1 MTGEFKRKL
10 DLAANASIDVV
21 ALNNQVVK
29 MRPIVKRSKL
39 YVINKLTKHIK
50 KLRGKKATEEQK
62 KRNTSRANNLV
73 EEVKVIKVLR
83 PDYISKYALGTTET
97 FEKLICQPNLDMET
111 RALARLAE
119 HQFIQ
124 DFVQKFRA
132 EHRDWKEL
140 TAYLMTKHTSR
151 EFKKKKPNQKLAKV
165 ATNVK
170 ATEKIVESY
179 LGDKL
184 KHTEIDAINDGNTV
198 KLEGERTTDVEK
210 WEDYLAKRRTFLF
223 ANQSSDFSTAGKAD
237 EGDSEVSDSQSD
249 SDEAVESD
257 MDEQNNDR
265 LKTNRNAIKKIKK
278 DKVNTSSDK
287 DNDSSSDDNND
298 VSDAV
303 DYSSGSNEESSDHE
317 QADIDDSSKPPVL
330 ECKTSS
336 SESEFDSEPNN
347 HRMSDK
353 DSKQR
358 SVENQGKKGN
368 KKSRVE
374 KLKQNTKGN
383 ENVKKLKQKS
393 RTNATDQVS
402 SEENKSFIEKTS
414 GEMIVKK
421 INLEDWTEDSID
433 TETSKTVPEFLLE
446 TARQKTKRKIKD
458 PFFSTNDES
467 DVDSDDNEKVDIN
480 SGNLEDSE
488 NANNEFEEESEQFTG
503 IRGLSTTFV
512 GSLKSDRMMKCD
524 DPQYRSNE
532 DWKKKRHEMKARNF
546 SEHRG
551 RGGINRHRGRG
562 QVMKSRGGN
571 VRAFRDQ
578 GQNMRR
584 RGDSGSHR
592 GGFRGKGRGHHGQ
605 PDSQLKQEYD
615 SLSFKQVPN
624 SAESK
629 SPEEKL
635 LRPSWLKQG
644 TMTTKQGATTTSHT
658 SEEKLHPSWQASK
671 KRKEQQ
677 TGIQTFQGKKIKFD
691 D

>member
-1 MTGEFKRKL
+1 
-10 DLAANASIDVV
+10 
-21 ALNNQVVK
+21 
-29 MRPIVKRSKL
+29 
-39 YVINKLTKHIK
+39 
-50 KLRGKKATEEQK
+50 
-62 KRNTSRANNLV
+62 
-73 EEVKVIKVLR
+73 
-83 PDYISKYALGTTET
+83 
-97 FEKLICQPNLDMET
+97 MET

-124 DFVQKFRA
+124 DFVKKFRA
-132 EHRDWKEL
+132 EHSDWKEL

-184 KHTEIDAINDGNTV
+184 KHTDTEIDAINNGNTV
-198 KLEGERTTDVEK
+198 KLKGERTTNVE
-210 WEDYLAKRRTFLF
+210 ESENLLATRRNLLF
-223 ANQSSDFSTAGKAD
+223 VGRSSDFCTAERVD
-237 EGDSEVSDSQSD
+237 EGDSEDSDSQSD

-265 LKTNRNAIKKIKK
+265 LKTNRKAIKKIKK

-303 DYSSGSNEESSDHE
+303 DYSSDSNKESSEHE

-358 SVENQGKKGN
+358 SVENQVKKGN
-368 KKSRVE
+368 KKSAVE

-383 ENVKKLKQKS
+383 ENIKKLKQKS
-393 RTNATDQVS
+393 RTNAINQVS

-467 DVDSDDNEKVDIN
+467 DVNSDNDEKGDIN
-480 SGNLEDSE
+480 SGNVEDNE
-488 NANNEFEEESEQFTG
+488 NANNDYGEESEQFTG

-524 DPQYRSNE
+524 NPQYRSNE

-546 SEHRG
+546 SEQLVLCIKG
-551 RGGINRHRGRG
+551 QKFCKVQFFVVVFQVVYGINSGGILTLKAANKNCTRRHF
-562 QVMKSRGGN
+562 N
-571 VRAFRDQ
+571 F
-578 GQNMRR
+578 
-584 RGDSGSHR
+584 
-592 GGFRGKGRGHHGQ
+592 
-605 PDSQLKQEYD
+605 LL
-615 SLSFKQVPN
+615 LSFKEN
-624 SAESK
+624 KA
-629 SPEEKL
+629 
-635 LRPSWLKQG
+635 
-644 TMTTKQGATTTSHT
+644 
-658 SEEKLHPSWQASK
+658 
-671 KRKEQQ
+671 
-677 TGIQTFQGKKIKFD
+677 
-691 D
+691 

>member
-1 MTGEFKRKL
+1 
-10 DLAANASIDVV
+10 
-21 ALNNQVVK
+21 
-29 MRPIVKRSKL
+29 
-39 YVINKLTKHIK
+39 
-50 KLRGKKATEEQK
+50 
-62 KRNTSRANNLV
+62 
-73 EEVKVIKVLR
+73 
-83 PDYISKYALGTTET
+83 
-97 FEKLICQPNLDMET
+97 MET

-119 HQFIQ
+119 HQFVQ
-124 DFVQKFRA
+124 DFVKKFRA
-132 EHRDWKEL
+132 EHSDWKEL

-151 EFKKKKPNQKLAKV
+151 EFKKKKPNQKLSKV

-184 KHTEIDAINDGNTV
+184 KHTDTEIDAINDGNTV
-198 KLEGERTTDVEK
+198 KLKRERTTNVEK
-210 WEDYLAKRRTFLF
+210 SGDHLAKRRTLLF
-223 ANQSSDFSTAGKAD
+223 ANRSSDFSTAD
-237 EGDSEVSDSQSD
+237 EGDSDVSDNQSD

-257 MDEQNNDR
+257 MNEQNNDR
-265 LKTNRNAIKKIKK
+265 LKTNRKAIKKIKK

-287 DNDSSSDDNND
+287 NNDSSSDDNND

-303 DYSSGSNEESSDHE
+303 DYSSDSNEESSEHE
-317 QADIDDSSKPPVL
+317 QADIDDSAKPPVL

-336 SESEFDSEPNN
+336 SESEFDSKPNN

-358 SVENQGKKGN
+358 SVENQVKKGN
-368 KKSRVE
+368 KKSGVE
-374 KLKQNTKGN
+374 KLKQNAKGN

-393 RTNATDQVS
+393 RTNATDQMS

-480 SGNLEDSE
+480 SGNLEDGE

-546 SEHRG
+546 SEQLVLC
-551 RGGINRHRGRG
+551 IKG
-562 QVMKSRGGN
+562 QKFCKVQFF
-571 VRAFRDQ
+571 VVVF
-578 GQNMRR
+578 
-584 RGDSGSHR
+584 
-592 GGFRGKGRGHHGQ
+592 
-605 PDSQLKQEYD
+605 
-615 SLSFKQVPN
+615 QV
-624 SAESK
+624 A
-629 SPEEKL
+629 
-635 LRPSWLKQG
+635 
-644 TMTTKQGATTTSHT
+644 
-658 SEEKLHPSWQASK
+658 
-671 KRKEQQ
+671 
-677 TGIQTFQGKKIKFD
+677 
-691 D
+691 